1 MLIGLN
7 NKSMVKRITGIV
19 LMLLILVSIETQGQG
34 KCKINNIYFQA
45 GEEMTYDLY
54 FKYGLIHTK
63 AGISTLKTVAERY
76 NNTDALKMTL
86 MAQSTGTVRKI
97 FSLSDTL
104 SCYLT
109 KDLVPLAYIKNAAE
123 GKDYTKERVTYTY
136 TGDKVNINTIRHKN
150 GDFKFNE
157 TLTSNSCM
165 YDMMSVVYY
174 ARTLNYSGMKKGET
188 VKVDFI
194 SGKKKVN
201 MVIEY
206 EGIEIVEAND
216 DRKYSCIRLTL
227 SIMDDAFSDK
237 KEAMKVY
244 ITNDNNRMPVRLDSK
259 LNIGSTRAMLK
270 SYKGNRYPV
279 QTK

>member
-1 MLIGLN
+1 M
-7 NKSMVKRITGIV
+7 MKRITGIV
-19 LMLLILVSIETQGQG
+19 LMLLVLVSIESQAQG

-123 GKDYTKERVTYTY
+123 GKDYTQERVTYTY
-136 TGDKVNINTIRHKN
+136 TGDKVNINAIRHKN

-157 TLTSNSCM
+157 TLTSQSCI

-174 ARTLNYSGMKKGET
+174 ARTLNYSTMKKGET
-188 VKVDFI
+188 AKVDFI

-206 EGIEIVEAND
+206 EGIETVEAND
-216 DRKYSCIRLTL
+216 DRKYSCIKLTL

-259 LNIGSTRAMLK
+259 LNIGSTRAILK

>member
-1 MLIGLN
+1 MI
-7 NKSMVKRITGIV
+7 KRITGIA
-19 LMLLILVSIETQGQG
+19 LMLLVLVSMHTQAQG

-86 MAQSTGTVRKI
+86 MAQSTGTARKI
-97 FSLSDTL
+97 FSLNDTL

-109 KDLVPLAYIKNAAE
+109 KDLVPLAYVKNAAE

-136 TGDKVNINTIRHKN
+136 TGDKVSINTIRHKN

-157 TLTSNSCM
+157 TLTSHSCM

-216 DRKYSCIRLTL
+216 DNKYSCMKLTL